1 MTRRHQIELE
11 SVSFILIA
19 IFSASFFV
27 WKSNHNFQQQF
38 YSDTPVIAENT
49 FPKIVAPTLNPVLKI
64 ETSSQISPDG
74 TRKLAMKKTHNT
86 DGTLTYLFTV
96 TDGTGSNEHEI
107 YTTKSE
113 GSENLNIPFNAW
125 SPDDK
130 YVFIQKN
137 ESDALVFK
145 ATGEPIIKDQEYFD
159 VGDLFKEKIKNVTPT
174 LVTGWASETLLIV
187 NTQKED
193 ATKGPSYWFEV
204 PSKAIIQL
212 SSAF

>member
-1 MTRRHQIELE
+1 MTQRHQIKLE

-19 IFSASFFV
+19 VFSASFFV
-27 WKSNHNFQQQF
+27 WQSNHNFQQQF

-49 FPKIVAPTLNPVLKI
+49 FPKIVAPTLNPILKI
-64 ETSSQISPDG
+64 DTSSQISPDG
-74 TRKLAMKKTHNT
+74 TMKLNMKKTHNR

-96 TDGTGSNEHEI
+96 TDGSGGNEHEV

-113 GSENLNIPFNAW
+113 GSENLSIPFNTW

-137 ESDALVFK
+137 ESGALVFK
-145 ATGEPIIKDQEYFD
+145 ESGEPIVNDQIYFD
-159 VGDLFKEKIKNVTPT
+159 VGEIFGEKIKNVTPT
-174 LVTGWASETLLIV
+174 LVTGWASETLLII

-193 ATKGPSYWFEV
+193 NTKGPSYWFEV